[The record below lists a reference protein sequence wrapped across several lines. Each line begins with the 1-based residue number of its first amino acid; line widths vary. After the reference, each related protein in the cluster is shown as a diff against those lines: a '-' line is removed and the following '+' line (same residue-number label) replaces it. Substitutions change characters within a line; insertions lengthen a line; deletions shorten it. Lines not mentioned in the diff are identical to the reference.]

1 MVQLKLTSVLAAS
14 ALAAAFMVAGSVPA
28 AATGSYTCPGGSVPA
43 GSYRNL
49 TITGFCAVN
58 AGDVTVANNVTVTPT
73 GGLDGTWAGS
83 TLTVG
88 RNLIVES
95 GGTVFLGCNTK
106 DPCSNDP
113 DPGHPTLSTN
123 HVISGSVV
131 STGAPFL
138 VIHNDSIGGSVSVD
152 GGGVT
157 YDCSNFAFTDFDV
170 NTIGGNVSISGLRTC
185 WDGFANNVVGGNVD
199 FENNIA
205 TIVEPPPVGADGN
218 LVGGN
223 TIARNLSCSG
233 NSPTPHLSD
242 ETPVP
247 NSVGGNTSGQCV
259 GES

>member
-1 MVQLKLTSVLAAS
+1 MIRLKLTSMLGAS
-14 ALAAAFMVAGSVPA
+14 ALAAAFMVAGSASA
-28 AATGSYTCPGGSVPA
+28 AAAGSSTCAGGSVPA
-43 GSYRNL
+43 GSYSNL
-49 TITGFCAVN
+49 TITGFCAIN
-58 AGDVTVANNVTVTPT
+58 AGDVTVANNLTVAPSA
-73 GGLDGTWAGS
+73 GLDGTWAGS

-95 GGTVFLGCNTK
+95 GGSVFLGCDTK
-106 DPCSNDP
+106 DACSNDP
-113 DPGHPTLSTN
+113 DPNNPTLSTN
-123 HVISGSVV
+123 HVIHGSVV

-138 VIHNDSIGGSVSVD
+138 VIHNDTIGRGVAVN

-170 NTIGGNVSISGLRTC
+170 NSIGGNVSISGLRAC
-185 WDGFANNVVGGNVD
+185 WDGFANNIVGGNVD
-199 FENNIA
+199 FQNNVT
-205 TIVEPPPVGADGN
+205 TIVEPGLGPDGN
-218 LVGGN
+218 LLGGN

-242 ETPVP
+242 ESPVP

>member
-1 MVQLKLTSVLAAS
+1 MVRLNLIGVLAAPT
-14 ALAAAFMVAGSVPA
+14 LAGAMMVAGSVPA
-28 AATGSYTCPGGSVPA
+28 AASTNFTCSGGSVPA

-49 TITGFCAVN
+49 TITGFCTIN
-58 AGDVTVANNVTVTPT
+58 AGDVTVANNVIVTPT
-73 GGLDGTWAGS
+73 GGLDGSWAGS

-88 RNLIVES
+88 RNLNVES
-95 GGTVFLGCNTK
+95 GGSVFLGCDTT

-113 DPGHPTLSTN
+113 DQNNPTLSTN
-123 HVISGSVV
+123 HVIHGSVV

-138 VIHNDSIGGSVSVD
+138 VIHHDTIGGGVSVD

-170 NTIGGNVSISGLRTC
+170 NSIGRNVSISGLRTC
-185 WDGFANNVVGGNVD
+185 WDGFSNNKVGGNVS
-199 FENNIA
+199 FVNNVA
-205 TIVEPPPVGADGN
+205 TIVEPPPVGPDGN
-218 LVGGN
+218 FLGGN

-242 ETPVP
+242 ETPIP